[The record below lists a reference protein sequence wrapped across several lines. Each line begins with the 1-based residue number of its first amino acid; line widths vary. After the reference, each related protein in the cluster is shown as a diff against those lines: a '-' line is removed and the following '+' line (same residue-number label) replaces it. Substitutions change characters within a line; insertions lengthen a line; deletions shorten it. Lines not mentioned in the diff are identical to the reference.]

1 MAKKI
6 IFFVDIPHGVFEG
19 ECVSTYAETEH
30 YLQWFIKNTN
40 PNVELRYMFTASMA
54 HLSFDLLDYGFEIY
68 VVKDEKVLQ
77 LKPGMDNVHN
87 KDIKKTHNILKLFI
101 SGFFDEDFKNG
112 VDWEEFAKSL

>member
-1 MAKKI
+1 
-6 IFFVDIPHGVFEG
+6 
-19 ECVSTYAETEH
+19 
-30 YLQWFIKNTN
+30 
-40 PNVELRYMFTASMA
+40 MFTASMA

-87 KDIKKTHNILKLFI
+87 KDIKKTHNISKLFI
-101 SGFFDEDFKNG
+101 SGFFDEDFING